1 MRIQTL
7 RGYIL
12 SIWNENTNN
21 WIHIPKN
28 DNILINDITINNV
41 QKYDNFILFSTF
53 NGLIIYDIE
62 YAIWHHSYNFLNV
75 SNRVVWDVNFYNDK
89 VYVSTSNG
97 IVECNFTIIDNQ
109 FKIYQNKIMFKNSE
123 IYDFK
128 IKNDEL
134 FMSGSEG
141 LFNYNLNT
149 NELTIIDNKIYKNI
163 EVFDAYIL
171 ASNKNLWLIDDSGR
185 ELISNRVKDFNV
197 SENKICS
204 TDRNEIKI
212 INLDTKYEWLLSK
225 NDIRKNDFIYS
236 IDCDDEWLWF
246 TSNLGVS
253 YFKWS
258 NYER

>member
-1 MRIQTL
+1 
-7 RGYIL
+7 
-12 SIWNENTNN
+12 
-21 WIHIPKN
+21 
-28 DNILINDITINNV
+28 
-41 QKYDNFILFSTF
+41 
-53 NGLIIYDIE
+53 
-62 YAIWHHSYNFLNV
+62 
-75 SNRVVWDVNFYNDK
+75 
-89 VYVSTSNG
+89 
-97 IVECNFTIIDNQ
+97 
-109 FKIYQNKIMFKNSE
+109 MFKNSE

-149 NELTIIDNKIYKNI
+149 NELTIIDNRIYKNI

-225 NDIRKNDFIYS
+225 NDIGKSDFIYS

-246 TSNLGVS
+246 SSNLGVS
-253 YFKWS
+253 YLNGVTMKDKLIFLSLLLIISCTAKDNLS
-258 NYER
+258 YEKFRFLD

>member
-1 MRIQTL
+1 
-7 RGYIL
+7 
-12 SIWNENTNN
+12 
-21 WIHIPKN
+21 
-28 DNILINDITINNV
+28 
-41 QKYDNFILFSTF
+41 
-53 NGLIIYDIE
+53 
-62 YAIWHHSYNFLNV
+62 
-75 SNRVVWDVNFYNDK
+75 
-89 VYVSTSNG
+89 
-97 IVECNFTIIDNQ
+97 
-109 FKIYQNKIMFKNSE
+109 MFKNSE

-225 NDIRKNDFIYS
+225 NDIRQNDFIYS